1 MSMIYIDASDMV
13 LGRLS
18 SFVAKELL
26 KGEQVHIV
34 NAEKAV
40 VIGNPSST
48 MAEYREKRARGDPY
62 HGPFFPRSPERV
74 VKRTIRG
81 MLPYRT
87 ARGKEA
93 LKRLRVFISI
103 PPELKGVQFAQVEDA
118 KNKREQKFV
127 TLQRLAEL
135 S

>member
-1 MSMIYIDASDMV
+1 MS
-13 LGRLS
+13 
-18 SFVAKELL
+18 
-26 KGEQVHIV
+26 
-34 NAEKAV
+34 
-40 VIGNPSST
+40 
-48 MAEYREKRARGDPY
+48 EYREKRARGDPY

-103 PPELKGVQFAQVEDA
+103 PPELKGVQFAQVEHA